1 MSAPAITH
9 RVGDGNDR
17 SGHGTH
23 VAGSVLGDGTGSENR
38 RFRGVAPGARLFF
51 QAHGTADGLMTG
63 GAYVPPL
70 LDPVF
75 EEAYAA
81 GARIHSNSW
90 GGLDAFGTVGAVY
103 SLSSWSIDR
112 FVWSHQDFLPLF
124 AAAND
129 GTDAD
134 GDGVGDLGTLTSST
148 ALAKNILTVG
158 AAETYRPPVGDG
170 RDADGVEVPI
180 LCSRFL
186 QTGHAALLEDALG
199 TAPGEEPD
207 RRGVA
212 FFSCRG
218 PLPDGR
224 VKPDLLAPG
233 THIVSTRRAGLGR
246 DTSLLGAPATAEE
259 QAYYLA
265 MDGTSMATPLTA
277 GAATVIRQW
286 CREALD
292 VADPG
297 QALLRALLLHGAAS
311 VYPGQ
316 FGEGPNREIPSPAPN
331 GAEGFGLLSLRRALS
346 AARAETFD
354 YGETGFVRDFP
365 VAVTAEGTLRAVLTW
380 VDYPAQLYAARTLVN
395 DLDLELLDATGAVV
409 AYPNGLGG
417 PDRANVAERIESAV
431 APGTYTLRVRG
442 HAVPFP
448 GGPVALVCSV
458 PGAAPTPFIAHD
470 PIDSSPGSCGRP
482 PRATPSP
489 WRPPRTARRGR
500 RPRDLPSPPRRKAA
514 SSTASAPARPSPA
527 PMP

>member
-1 MSAPAITH
+1 M
-9 RVGDGNDR
+9 
-17 SGHGTH
+17 
-23 VAGSVLGDGTGSENR
+23 
-38 RFRGVAPGARLFF
+38 APGARLFF

-112 FVWSHQDFLPLF
+112 FVWSHQNFLPLF

-286 CREALD
+286 CREALG

-458 PGAAPTPFIAHD
+458 PGAAPTPFIPAR
-470 PIDSSPGSCGRP
+470 PSRSSPGSCGRP